1 LKIKTLLI
9 LILFFLGISH
19 FVGFSHSN
27 STLNWVRGE
36 IRLDGGISDGILADL
51 NKDGLLDILII
62 SGGYIYVFHQ
72 TKNGF
77 QKTPD
82 DRIYFK
88 HLGEFIDIGEVN
100 PESQGLEILGL
111 SEKGVKYFY
120 LEGNHYNESPGYLI
134 SGKIEKYNY
143 NLRPAVSDFAF
154 DINNDG
160 LDEIFL
166 LHNNQVFLY
175 RLDNSG
181 RFVGTE
187 IQHHDRLTTVSFESK
202 KWPAE
207 FSSNSNSESGYFFLP
222 KISVENVA
230 FFQDF
235 NADNFFDLISEKVY
249 FQEQNFKFKSKTQSI
264 ENKVSFANEEKQEI
278 FLDIDGD
285 GKLDKILIEIKDILS
300 GNLNIFPFA
309 KIFIFMSENNISS
322 SKPNY
327 FLKTLLIGDKSP
339 FVDIDRDGDIDF
351 ISIWSELSPGSK
363 ENIIQVLTESTL
375 KFTFRCYLFEKEKGF
390 SSTPDI
396 IIKSKI
402 KYGGLSHIGEN
413 IHFDFSGDFNTDGVN
428 DLCVREGP
436 TYINIYLIELR
447 QKNYSSSVIGIKI
460 PREAEQ
466 FKILDVNNDGKS
478 DILILA
484 KDKIIFYFFK

>member
-1 LKIKTLLI
+1 
-9 LILFFLGISH
+9 
-19 FVGFSHSN
+19 VGFSHSI

-36 IRLDGGISDGILADL
+36 ISLDGGISDGILADL
-51 NKDGLLDILII
+51 NKDGLVDILII

-120 LEGNHYNESPGYLI
+120 LQGNHYNESPGYLI
-134 SGKIEKYNY
+134 SGKIHKSNH
-143 NLRPAVSDFAF
+143 NWGPAVSDFVF
-154 DINNDG
+154 DINKDG

-166 LHNNQVFLY
+166 LHNNRFFLY

-187 IQHHDRLTTVSFESK
+187 IQHHVKLTTVSLETR

-207 FSSNSNSESGYFFLP
+207 FSSNSNSELGYFFRP

-235 NADNFFDLISEKVY
+235 NADNFFDLISGNIY
-249 FQEQNFKFKSKTQSI
+249 FQEQNFRFKYKPQSI
-264 ENKVSFANEEKQEI
+264 ENRVSFANEEKQDI

-285 GKLDKILIEIKDILS
+285 GKLDKVLIEVKDILS
-300 GNLNIFPFA
+300 GNMNIFPFA
-309 KIFIFMSENNISS
+309 KIFIYMNQNNILS

-375 KFTFRCYLFEKEKGF
+375 KFTFRCYLFENEKGF
-390 SSTPDI
+390 SINPDI

-413 IHFDFSGDFNTDGVN
+413 IHFDFSGDFNNDGTN
-428 DLCVREGP
+428 DLCIREGP
-436 TYINIYLIELR
+436 TYINIYLIELGPT
-447 QKNYSSSVIGIKI
+447 NYSTSVIDIKI

-466 FKILDVNNDGKS
+466 FKILDMNNDGKS
-478 DILILA
+478 DILILT
-484 KDKIIFYFFK
+484 KHKIIFYFFK